1 MPTDKEVGIRR
12 IPAYTLHYTTAY
24 SIRLHIGIALRQ
36 QIIKMLSGNEGESL
50 RAATDK
56 HLVSNSVCG
65 KMILGGE
72 CASNN

>member
-1 MPTDKEVGIRR
+1 MHVHDDT
-12 IPAYTLHYTTAY
+12 Y
-24 SIRLHIGIALRQ
+24 SIRLQIGIALRQ

-56 HLVSNSVCG
+56 NLVSNSVCVCG

-72 CASNN
+72 HASNN